1 MARVISVSNQKGGVG
16 KTTTCINL
24 SSFVALYGFKVLV
37 VDIDPQGN
45 TTSGFGIVG
54 EHKDNLKNTIYD
66 VMMGDATVKETV
78 CRTTV
83 PGLDV
88 LPATME
94 FAGADVELMSLA
106 ESREKVLRTAL
117 GAVRSDYDYIFIDC
131 PPSLN
136 IFSVNALTASDA
148 VLIPMPGDF
157 FSLEGIGQLMNTVK
171 LVKKHLNPGLEIE
184 GVFMTIY
191 DGRSNLANQVA
202 AEVARWFGKSV
213 FKTRIPRNVRL
224 GEAPSH
230 GLPVVQYEP
239 NSKGSIAYM
248 ELAIEMLK
256 RDGHNVKPL
265 TNLSGYRYRGGAPA
279 AKRAPSKKPAQKKP
293 AAKTG
298 EAIKKN

>member
-1 MARVISVSNQKGGVG
+1 MARIISVSNQKGGVG

-24 SSFVALYGFKVLV
+24 SAFIALYGYKVLV

-45 TTSGFGIVG
+45 TTSGFGIAG
-54 EHKDNLKNTIYD
+54 EHKENLKNTIYD
-66 VMMGDATVKETV
+66 VMMGDATVQESV

-94 FAGADVELMSLA
+94 FAGADVDLMNLA
-106 ESREKVLRTAL
+106 ESREKVLRKAL
-117 GAVRSDYDYIFIDC
+117 NAVRSDYDYIFIDC

-171 LVKKHLNPGLEIE
+171 LVKKRLNPGLEIE
-184 GVFMTIY
+184 GVVMTIY

-202 AEVARWFGKSV
+202 AEIVKWFGKSV

-239 NSKGSIAYM
+239 TSKGSVAYM
-248 ELAIEMLK
+248 ELAVELLR
-256 RDGHNVKPL
+256 RDGIKVKPL
-265 TNLSGYRYRGGAPA
+265 TNLSRYRYRPGMQSVRRQAKPREKTAAPR
-279 AKRAPSKKPAQKKP
+279 AKEQ
-293 AAKTG
+293 
-298 EAIKKN
+298 

>member
-1 MARVISVSNQKGGVG
+1 
-16 KTTTCINL
+16 
-24 SSFVALYGFKVLV
+24 
-37 VDIDPQGN
+37 
-45 TTSGFGIVG
+45 
-54 EHKDNLKNTIYD
+54 
-66 VMMGDATVKETV
+66 MGDATVKETV
-78 CRTTV
+78 CKTTV
-83 PGLDV
+83 PNLDV
-88 LPATME
+88 VPATME

-117 GAVRSDYDYIFIDC
+117 NAVRSDYDYIFIDC

-136 IFSVNALTASDA
+136 IFSVNALTASDG

-202 AEVARWFGKSV
+202 SEVLRWFGKSV

-248 ELAIEMLK
+248 ELALELLA
-256 RDGHNVKPL
+256 RDGHKVKPL
-265 TNLSGYRYRGGAPA
+265 GPLAKYRYKSSPTPIKVAD
-279 AKRAPSKKPAQKKP
+279 KRK
-293 AAKTG
+293 
-298 EAIKKN
+298 

>member
-24 SSFVALYGFKVLV
+24 SAFVALMGLKVLV

-54 EHKDNLKNTIYD
+54 EHKENLKNTIYD
-66 VMMGDATVKETV
+66 VMMGDATVRETV
-78 CRTTV
+78 CKTTI
-83 PGLDV
+83 PGLEV

-94 FAGADVELMSLA
+94 FAGADVDLMNLQ

-117 GAVRSDYDYIFIDC
+117 APVRSDYDYIFIDC

-136 IFSVNALTASDA
+136 VFSVNALTASDS

-171 LVKKHLNPGLEIE
+171 LVKKHLNPALEIE
-184 GVFMTIY
+184 GVVMTMY
-191 DGRSNLANQVA
+191 DGRSNLSNQVA
-202 AEVARWFGKSV
+202 SEVVRWFGKSV

-239 NSKGSIAYM
+239 NSKGSVSYM
-248 ELAIEMLK
+248 ELAVELLR
-256 RDGHNVKPL
+256 RDGIKAKPL
-265 TNLSGYRYRGGAPA
+265 VNLSKYKMRGEYRT
-279 AKRAPSKKPAQKKP
+279 SSV
-293 AAKTG
+293 
-298 EAIKKN
+298 